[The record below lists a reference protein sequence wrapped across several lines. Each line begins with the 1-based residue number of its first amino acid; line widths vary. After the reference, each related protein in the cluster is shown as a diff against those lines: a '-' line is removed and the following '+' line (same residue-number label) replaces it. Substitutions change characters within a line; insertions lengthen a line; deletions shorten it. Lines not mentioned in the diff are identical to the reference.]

1 MPPKSNPDA
10 TATAPTESNADR
22 FKRVAGNRT
31 AKALDAI
38 GIIAGTSKK
47 TNYEYTE
54 EQAAKIVTALRSKV
68 DEVERAFAGHVSV
81 NTGFEL

>member
-1 MPPKSNPDA
+1 MPRTPNTPAQD
-10 TATAPTESNADR
+10 APTESNADR

-47 TNYEYTE
+47 TNYEYTD